1 MAVELIKGDSNK
13 QKIALTLQELLI
25 QCNREF
31 EFNPYIK
38 YLSEAYQATDDQELD
53 WYLLEKIIH

>member
-53 WYLLEKIIH
+53 